1 MRPQGA
7 SGKTVWFTLPA
18 PPPAVGLPPRPAYG
32 TKTAAPPATG
42 PCLRK
47 RPALV
52 LAEGLAG
59 HPRTPAR
66 LPAVG

>member
-1 MRPQGA
+1 MRPLGA

-18 PPPAVGLPPRPAYG
+18 PPPAVALPTRPAYG
-32 TKTAAPPATG
+32 TKSAPKPTG
-42 PCLRK
+42 PCLHK
-47 RPALV
+47 VPALV
-52 LAEGLAG
+52 RAEGRGG